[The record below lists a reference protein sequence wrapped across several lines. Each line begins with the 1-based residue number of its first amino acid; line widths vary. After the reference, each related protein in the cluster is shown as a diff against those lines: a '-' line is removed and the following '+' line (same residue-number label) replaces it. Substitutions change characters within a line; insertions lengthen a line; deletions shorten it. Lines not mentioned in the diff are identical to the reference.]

1 MLRAGTACA
10 VRISIGLTLS
20 IGLLVAPP
28 AGAERSFPPNAQRGE
43 IQEQQYP
50 YYLISQKTYQIA
62 AGGRIYNEQ
71 NLIVMPASLP
81 AQTLQVMYMLD
92 FMGQISKIWLLTPA
106 EAKKYPKPK
115 LTDPTKPDEG
125 SRG

>member
-1 MLRAGTACA
+1 MVQAGMARAARA
-10 VRISIGLTLS
+10 SIGVTLS
-20 IGLLVAPP
+20 IGLLFALP
-28 AGAERSFPPNAQRGE
+28 AGAERNFPPNAQRGE
-43 IQEQQYP
+43 IQAQQYP

-92 FMGQISKIWLLTPA
+92 FMGQISKIWLLTPE

-115 LTDPTKPDEG
+115 LTDPTRPADG